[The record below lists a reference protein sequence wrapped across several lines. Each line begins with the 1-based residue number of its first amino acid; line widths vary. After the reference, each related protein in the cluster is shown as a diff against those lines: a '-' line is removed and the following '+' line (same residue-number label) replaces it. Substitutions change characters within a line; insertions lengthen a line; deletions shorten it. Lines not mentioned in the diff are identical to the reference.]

1 MEAVLKE
8 TKSSPVVKISK
19 KYTVMSEEVTSEILK
34 LSRQKIKEKGSF
46 TIALSGGSTPKGVYL
61 TMANKDFIGEFDW
74 ENIHFFWTDE
84 RFVDPDDIKSNYR
97 MVAEALITKID
108 IPPQNIHPMKTQ
120 VENSEIAAQKYD
132 EELRSFFELSKG
144 EFPVFDLIL
153 LGLGQD
159 GHTASLFPGTEALD
173 EKERLAVSVK
183 HDDLAEERISLTYPV
198 INHAQKIM
206 FIVSGR
212 EKSEILKKALDEE
225 MATNFPVGKI
235 RPENGELVW
244 HVDAHAAALIVS

>member
-8 TKSSPVVKISK
+8 TKSSPIVKISK
-19 KYTVMSEEVTSEILK
+19 KYTVMSEEVANDILK
-34 LSRQKIKEKGSF
+34 LSRKKIKEKGSF

-61 TMANKDFIGEFDW
+61 AMANKDYIGEFDW

-84 RFVDPDDIKSNYR
+84 RFVDADDIKSNYR

-108 IPPQNIHPMKTQ
+108 IPPQNIHPIKTQ
-120 VENSEIAAQKYD
+120 VKSPKIAAEKYE
-132 EELRSFFELSKG
+132 EELRSFFELAKG
-144 EFPVFDLIL
+144 EFPTFDLVL

-159 GHTASLFPGTEALD
+159 GHTASLFPGTEALE

-183 HDDLAEERISLTYPV
+183 HDELAEERISLTYPV
-198 INHAQKIM
+198 INHAKKIM

-212 EKSEILKKALDEE
+212 EKSDILKKALDEE
-225 MATNFPVGKI
+225 TAGAFPAGKI

-244 HVDAHAAALIVS
+244 YVDVHAAALISS